1 MSLRKGIEDDE
12 IIIGIQKK
20 SNATSKKKR
29 KPREKTKKG
38 AITAPKPKSNTKQ
51 KKKEKKNNIR
61 SFEGYEKTSRL
72 RKLKIFF
79 ILVVLI
85 VAIMLILSSEIFNIQ
100 NINVVN
106 NSIISAEEIINLSKI
121 SIGENIFKISKSSA
135 IEAIKENTYIESV
148 EISRKLPN
156 TLEISVKERSRKY
169 MLQFADSY
177 VYINNQ
183 GYMLEIST
191 EKLDLPIITGFKT
204 DLSNIK
210 AGDRLDVEDLKKL
223 DTVIKIVETAN
234 VNNIGNLI
242 TKIDISDSKN
252 YIVELASENKSA
264 YLGDCSNLNTRMLL
278 LKTIIEQEKGNAGT
292 AYINM
297 DLNTGRVYFRPST

>member
-1 MSLRKGIEDDE
+1 MRNGIEDDE

-29 KPREKTKKG
+29 KSKEKIKKG
-38 AITAPKPKSNTKQ
+38 AITAPKTKKNANI

-61 SFEGYEKTSRL
+61 SFKSYEKTSRL
-72 RKLKIFF
+72 RRLKIFF
-79 ILVVLI
+79 ILVALI
-85 VAIMLILSSEIFNIQ
+85 VVIMLILSSRIFNIQ

-121 SIGENIFKISKSSA
+121 GVGENIFKIRKSSA
-135 IEAIKENTYIESV
+135 IEAIKENAYIESV

-156 TLEISVKERSRKY
+156 TLEISVKERIRKY
-169 MLQFADSY
+169 VLQFADSY

-242 TKIDISDSKN
+242 TKIDISNSKN

-292 AYINM
+292 AYINI